1 MSIRYD
7 QRNKR
12 WRFEFDHFIAGQR
25 RRVSRLLPKGYTR
38 AEATAF
44 DLAETKRLHAI
55 ATGAS
60 KPEPLIEDAVLLY
73 LQHHAPALKSFENI
87 RRELQ
92 ACFAE
97 YAGRPFSAL
106 PAIAVNYKPKDEQGN
121 PLSAAT
127 VRNRLAY
134 IRAACRYAWKHHAM
148 GDKNPADSIPMPK
161 VRNER
166 HVYLGRAEFLAICR
180 QIKPGPARAIIKIA
194 FYSGMRAAEP
204 GLAHISPDGASFV
217 LGLDDTKNERPRVV
231 PIHPRISHIVRN
243 PRLWPQKVTRWTVSK
258 TFKAGARAAGFGY
271 ARLHDLRHSTAS
283 EMINAGVDLYTV
295 GGVLGH
301 KSPASTRRYSHLA
314 TKTLRSAVALVG
326 KNPRTTGKKKA
337 A

>member
-1 MSIRYD
+1 MPIRFD

-12 WRFEFDHFIAGQR
+12 WRFEFDRAIAGQR
-25 RRVSRLLPKGYTR
+25 KRASRLLPKGYTR
-38 AEATAF
+38 AEALAY
-44 DLAETKRLHAI
+44 DLAQTKRLHAI
-55 ATGAS
+55 ASGAS

-73 LQHHAPALKSFENI
+73 LKHHAPALKSFENI

-97 YAGRPFSAL
+97 YAGKPLSAL
-106 PAIAVNYKPKDEQGN
+106 PAIAVNYKPDGLT
-121 PLSAAT
+121 PAT

-134 IRAACRYAWKHHAM
+134 LRAACRYAWKHHGL
-148 GDKNPADSIPMPK
+148 GDRNPADGIPMPK

-166 HVYLGRAEFLAICR
+166 HVYLGRADFLKICR
-180 QIKPGPARAIIKIA
+180 AIKPGPARAIIRIA
-194 FYSGMRAAEP
+194 FYSGMRAGEP
-204 GLAHISPDGASFV
+204 GRAALSSDGTCFV
-217 LGLDDTKNERPRVV
+217 LQDTKNDQPRVV
-231 PIHPRISHIVRN
+231 PIHPRIAHVVRN
-243 PRLWPQKVTRWTVSK
+243 ANLWPPKVTRWTVSK
-258 TFKAGARAAGFGY
+258 IFKAGARATDYGH

-301 KSPASTRRYSHLA
+301 KSQTSTRRYSHLA
-314 TKTLRSAVALVG
+314 TQTLRRAVGLVG
-326 KNPRTTGKKKA
+326 KIPRTKSKKKA

>member
-38 AEATAF
+38 TEALAF
-44 DLAETKRLHAI
+44 DIAETKRLHAI

-73 LQHHAPALKSFENI
+73 LKHHAPALKSFENI

-97 YAGRPFSAL
+97 YAGKPFSAL
-106 PAIAVNYKPKDEQGN
+106 PAIAVNYKPDGLT
-121 PLSAAT
+121 PAT
-127 VRNRLAY
+127 IRNRLAY
-134 IRAACRYAWKHHAM
+134 LRAACRYAWKHHGM
-148 GDKNPADSIPMPK
+148 GDRNPADGIPMPK

-166 HVYLGRAEFLAICR
+166 HVYLGRAEFLTICR
-180 QIKPGPARAIIKIA
+180 AIKPGPARAIVRVA
-194 FYSGMRAAEP
+194 FYSGMRASEP
-204 GLAHISPDGASFV
+204 GNASLSNDRTCFV
-217 LGLDDTKNERPRVV
+217 LLDTKNEQPRIV
-231 PIHPRISHIVRN
+231 PIHPRVAHVVRN
-243 PRLWPQKVTRWTVSK
+243 PALWPPQATKWTVSK
-258 TFKAGARAAGFGY
+258 AFKAGARATGY
-271 ARLHDLRHSTAS
+271 GHARLHDLRHSTAS

-301 KSPASTRRYSHLA
+301 KSQASTRRYSHLA
-314 TKTLRSAVALVG
+314 TQTLRRAVSLVG
-326 KNPRTTGKKKA
+326 KNPRTKGKKKA